1 MPLPVAALIALGSEL
16 LNLVPW
22 VQKNKEAAEK
32 IVPKLVDVAK
42 AVAPA
47 APNEQ
52 AAVEMVRADPV
63 TQKAFVQEVAVKWA
77 DIEPALRFEE
87 ESRDR
92 AAVRAKT
99 DDKINDATGLLIYGA
114 LGAVAVVF
122 VSLVAMLL
130 LQTLYMPDH
139 RPMGEL
145 IALFITICGI
155 LIGYGSAI
163 YQYRFGSSA
172 GSKASGD
179 AVRAIAERR

>member
-1 MPLPVAALIALGSEL
+1 MPLPAAALIALGSEL

-22 VQKNKEAAEK
+22 VRKNPAEAEK
-32 IVPKLVDVAK
+32 IVPKLVDVARSIVPN
-42 AVAPA
+42 A
-47 APNEQ
+47 NEQ
-52 AAVEMVRADPV
+52 AAVEQVKSDPV

-122 VSLVAMLL
+122 VSLVAMLV